1 MVSNAFNVTASG
13 ETVYEQLL
21 AQGVMVDL
29 GCGQGTCGQ
38 CKVRLLE
45 GEFEYQKDVL
55 AFLYPDEVAS
65 CCAVPT
71 TDMSVSV

>member
-13 ETVYEQLL
+13 ETIYEQLL

-29 GCGQGTCGQ
+29 GCGQGMCGQ
-38 CKVRLLE
+38 CKVKLLE
-45 GEFEYQKDVL
+45 GEFEYQEDVL
-55 AFLYPDEVAS
+55 ACLYPDEVAS